1 MNKRNRK
8 RKSQYE
14 RRVNRKYKD
23 SLFRK
28 IFSDRKDLLDLYN
41 ALNGTQ
47 YTDEEEL
54 TVTTL
59 EDVIYISIKNDVSF
73 LLGGTMN
80 LYEHQSSYNP
90 NMPIRGLMY
99 LARLYQNYIDDC
111 EINVFSPV
119 LKHLPRPKFIVF
131 YNGSKDEPDQKILRL
146 TDAFAEEGIPGESC
160 LECCATMLNINYGH
174 NYELMEKC
182 RRLEEYSAFVAEVR
196 KALAEGGNQRQ
207 AVDDA
212 IDTCIEK
219 GVLRD
224 ILIKERAAIMNMV
237 LSCTEKQ
244 YERLVQKELEQ
255 QEKRIKEQEKKLRAG
270 KKRIEEQENRMRQQQ
285 GQIEEQENRMR
296 QQQGQIEEQ
305 EGKMRQQQGKIE
317 EQDSQMRRQQETIRD
332 QERLLE
338 LNRILVREKKY
349 DLLEQIQEDPALCEK
364 LMVQYEI

>member
-1 MNKRNRK
+1 MNIRKLKKRNAK
-8 RKSQYE
+8 NQYE
-14 RRVNRKYKD
+14 HRVNRKYKD

-41 ALNGTQ
+41 ALNDTN

-54 TVTTL
+54 SITTL
-59 EDVIYISIKNDVSF
+59 EDVIYISMKNDVSF

-90 NMPIRGLMY
+90 NMPIRGLIY
-99 LARLYQNYIDDC
+99 FARLYQNYIDEC

-131 YNGSKDEPDQKILRL
+131 YNGTKEEPDQKILRL
-146 TDAFAEEGIPGESC
+146 TEAFAGHGVSGESC

-196 KALAEGGNQRQ
+196 KALEEGVDQRQ

-212 IDTCIEK
+212 IDICIDK

-224 ILIKERAAIMNMV
+224 ILIKERAAIMDMV

-244 YERLVQKELEQ
+244 YERLVRKELEQ

-270 KKRIEEQENRMRQQQ
+270 KKKIEEQEDRMRRQQ
-285 GQIEEQENRMR
+285 GQIEEQEDRMR
-296 QQQGQIEEQ
+296 RQQGKLEEQ
-305 EGKMRQQQGKIE
+305 EDQMRQ
-317 EQDSQMRRQQETIRD
+317 QQETIRD
-332 QERLLE
+332 QERLLK
-338 LNRILVREKKY
+338 LNRILIREKKY
-349 DLLEQIQEDPALCEK
+349 DLLEQIQDDPTLCEE
-364 LMVQYEI
+364 LMVKYEV

>member
-1 MNKRNRK
+1 MNIRKLKKRNAK
-8 RKSQYE
+8 NQYE

-28 IFSDRKDLLDLYN
+28 VFSDRKDLLNLYN
-41 ALNGTQ
+41 ALNDTQ
-47 YTDEEEL
+47 YTDEEGL

-59 EDVIYISIKNDVSF
+59 EDVIYISMKNDVSF

-119 LKHLPRPKFIVF
+119 LKHLPSPKFIVF

-146 TDAFAEEGIPGESC
+146 TDAFAEEGMSGESC

-196 KALAEGGNQRQ
+196 KALEEGGNQRQ

-212 IDTCIEK
+212 IDICIEK

-224 ILIKERAAIMNMV
+224 ILIRERAAIMNMV

-255 QEKRIKEQEKKLRAG
+255 QDKRIKEQE
-270 KKRIEEQENRMRQQQ
+270 
-285 GQIEEQENRMR
+285 
-296 QQQGQIEEQ
+296 
-305 EGKMRQQQGKIE
+305 
-317 EQDSQMRRQQETIRD
+317 
-332 QERLLE
+332 RLLK
-338 LNRILVREKKY
+338 LNRILVQEKKY
-349 DLLEQIQEDPALCEK
+349 ELLERIQDDPELQKE
-364 LMVQYEI
+364 LIEQYGI

>member
-1 MNKRNRK
+1 MQEHTK
-8 RKSQYE
+8 E
-14 RRVNRKYKD
+14 FIIRR
-23 SLFRK
+23 
-28 IFSDRKDLLDLYN
+28 
-41 ALNGTQ
+41 
-47 YTDEEEL
+47 
-54 TVTTL
+54 
-59 EDVIYISIKNDVSF
+59 KNDVSF

-119 LKHLPRPKFIVF
+119 LKHLPSPKFIVF

-146 TDAFAEEGIPGESC
+146 TDAFAEEGIRGEAC

-196 KALAEGGNQRQ
+196 KALEEGGNQRQ

-212 IDTCIEK
+212 IDICIEK

-224 ILIKERAAIMNMV
+224 ILIRERAAIMNMV

-244 YERLVQKELEQ
+244 YERLVEKEFPELQKELIEQ
-255 QEKRIKEQEKKLRAG
+255 YGI
-270 KKRIEEQENRMRQQQ
+270 
-285 GQIEEQENRMR
+285 
-296 QQQGQIEEQ
+296 
-305 EGKMRQQQGKIE
+305 
-317 EQDSQMRRQQETIRD
+317 
-332 QERLLE
+332 
-338 LNRILVREKKY
+338 
-349 DLLEQIQEDPALCEK
+349 
-364 LMVQYEI
+364 

>member
-1 MNKRNRK
+1 MNIRKLKKRNAK
-8 RKSQYE
+8 NQYE

-28 IFSDRKDLLDLYN
+28 VFSDRKDLLNLYN
-41 ALNGTQ
+41 ALNDTQ
-47 YTDEEEL
+47 YTDEEGL

-59 EDVIYISIKNDVSF
+59 EDVIYISMKNDVSF

-119 LKHLPRPKFIVF
+119 LKHLPSPKFVVF

-146 TDAFAEEGIPGESC
+146 TDAFAEEGMSGESC

-196 KALAEGGNQRQ
+196 KALEEGGNQRQ

-212 IDTCIEK
+212 IDICIEK

-224 ILIKERAAIMNMV
+224 ILIRERAAIMNMV

-255 QEKRIKEQEKKLRAG
+255 QDKRIKEQE
-270 KKRIEEQENRMRQQQ
+270 
-285 GQIEEQENRMR
+285 
-296 QQQGQIEEQ
+296 
-305 EGKMRQQQGKIE
+305 
-317 EQDSQMRRQQETIRD
+317 
-332 QERLLE
+332 RLLK
-338 LNRILVREKKY
+338 LNRILVQEKKY
-349 DLLEQIQEDPALCEK
+349 ELLERIQDDPELQKE
-364 LMVQYEI
+364 LIEQYGI

>member
-1 MNKRNRK
+1 MNIRKLKKRNAR
-8 RKSQYE
+8 RQYE
-14 RRVNRKYKD
+14 HRVNRKYKD

-73 LLGGTMN
+73 LLGGTIN

-119 LKHLPRPKFIVF
+119 LKHLPSPKFIVF
-131 YNGSKDEPDQKILRL
+131 YNGSRDEPDQKLLRL
-146 TDAFAEEGIPGESC
+146 TDAFAEEGAPEESC

-182 RRLEEYSAFVAEVR
+182 RRLEEYSVFVAEVR
-196 KALAEGGNQRQ
+196 KALEEGGDQRQ

-212 IDTCIEK
+212 IDICIEK

-244 YERLVQKELEQ
+244 YDRLVRKELEQ
-255 QEKRIKEQEKKLRAG
+255 QEKRIKEQED
-270 KKRIEEQENRMRQQQ
+270 RMRRQQ
-285 GQIEEQENRMR
+285 GQ
-296 QQQGQIEEQ
+296 
-305 EGKMRQQQGKIE
+305 IE

-338 LNRILVREKKY
+338 LNRILVRERKY
-349 DLLEQIQEDPALCEK
+349 DLLEQIQDDPALCEE
-364 LMVQYEI
+364 LMVQYGV

>member
-1 MNKRNRK
+1 MNIRKLKKRNAK
-8 RKSQYE
+8 RQYE
-14 RRVNRKYKD
+14 HRVNRKYKD

-119 LKHLPRPKFIVF
+119 LKHLPSPKFIVF
-131 YNGSKDEPDQKILRL
+131 YNGSRDEPDQKLLRL
-146 TDAFAEEGIPGESC
+146 TDAFAEEGAPEESC

-182 RRLEEYSAFVAEVR
+182 RRLEEYSVFVAEVR
-196 KALAEGGNQRQ
+196 KALEEGGDQRQ

-212 IDTCIEK
+212 IDICIEK

-244 YERLVQKELEQ
+244 YDRLVRKELEQ
-255 QEKRIKEQEKKLRAG
+255 QEKRIKEQED
-270 KKRIEEQENRMRQQQ
+270 RMRRQQ
-285 GQIEEQENRMR
+285 GQ
-296 QQQGQIEEQ
+296 
-305 EGKMRQQQGKIE
+305 IE

-338 LNRILVREKKY
+338 LNRILVRERKY
-349 DLLEQIQEDPALCEK
+349 DLLEQIQDDPALCEE
-364 LMVQYEI
+364 LMVQYGV

>member
-1 MNKRNRK
+1 MNIRKLKKRNAK
-8 RKSQYE
+8 NQYE

-28 IFSDRKDLLDLYN
+28 VFSDRKDLLNLYN
-41 ALNGTQ
+41 ALNDTQ
-47 YTDEEEL
+47 YTDEEGL

-59 EDVIYISIKNDVSF
+59 EDVIYISMKNDVSF

-119 LKHLPRPKFIVF
+119 LKHLPSPKFIVF

-146 TDAFAEEGIPGESC
+146 TDAFAEEGIRGEAC

-182 RRLEEYSAFVAEVR
+182 RRLEEYSVFVAEVR
-196 KALAEGGNQRQ
+196 KALEEGGNQRQ

-212 IDTCIEK
+212 IDICIEK

-224 ILIKERAAIMNMV
+224 ILIRERAAIMNMV

-255 QEKRIKEQEKKLRAG
+255 QDKRIKEQEQKLKAGEKQLRAG
-270 KKRIEEQENRMRQQQ
+270 EKKMEEQEKQLRAGEKKM
-285 GQIEEQENRMR
+285 EEQKKQLKE
-296 QQQGQIEEQ
+296 
-305 EGKMRQQQGKIE
+305 
-317 EQDSQMRRQQETIRD
+317 
-332 QERLLE
+332 QERLLK
-338 LNRILVREKKY
+338 LNRILVQEKKY
-349 DLLEQIQEDPALCEK
+349 ELLERIQDDPELQKE
-364 LMVQYEI
+364 LIEQYGI

>member
-1 MNKRNRK
+1 MNIRKLKKRNAK
-8 RKSQYE
+8 RQYE
-14 RRVNRKYKD
+14 HRVNRKYKD

-80 LYEHQSSYNP
+80 LYEHQNSYNP

-119 LKHLPRPKFIVF
+119 LKHLPSPKFIVF
-131 YNGSKDEPDQKILRL
+131 YNGSRDEPDQKLLRL
-146 TDAFAEEGIPGESC
+146 TDAFAEEGAPEESC

-182 RRLEEYSAFVAEVR
+182 RRLEEYSVFVAEVR
-196 KALAEGGNQRQ
+196 KALEEGGDQRQ

-212 IDTCIEK
+212 IDICIEK

-244 YERLVQKELEQ
+244 YDRLVRKELEQ
-255 QEKRIKEQEKKLRAG
+255 QEKRIKEQED
-270 KKRIEEQENRMRQQQ
+270 RMRRQQ
-285 GQIEEQENRMR
+285 GQ
-296 QQQGQIEEQ
+296 
-305 EGKMRQQQGKIE
+305 IE

-338 LNRILVREKKY
+338 LNRILVRERKY
-349 DLLEQIQEDPALCEK
+349 DLLEQIQDDPALCEE
-364 LMVQYEI
+364 LMVQYGV

>member
-1 MNKRNRK
+1 MNIRKLKKRNAK
-8 RKSQYE
+8 NQYE
-14 RRVNRKYKD
+14 HRVNRKYKD

-41 ALNGTQ
+41 ALNDTQ

-90 NMPIRGLMY
+90 NMPIRGLIY
-99 LARLYQNYIDDC
+99 FARLYQNYIDEC

-131 YNGSKDEPDQKILRL
+131 YNGSKDEPDQKLLRL
-146 TDAFAEEGIPGESC
+146 TDAFTETGESGESC

-182 RRLEEYSAFVAEVR
+182 RRLEEYSVFVAEVR
-196 KALAEGGNQRQ
+196 KALKEGGNQRQ

-212 IDTCIEK
+212 IDICIEK

-224 ILIKERAAIMNMV
+224 ILIRERAAIMNMV

-255 QEKRIKEQEKKLRAG
+255 QDKRIKEQEQKLKAGEKQLRAG
-270 KKRIEEQENRMRQQQ
+270 ERKLEEQEKQLRAGEKKM
-285 GQIEEQENRMR
+285 EEQKKQLKE
-296 QQQGQIEEQ
+296 
-305 EGKMRQQQGKIE
+305 
-317 EQDSQMRRQQETIRD
+317 
-332 QERLLE
+332 QERLLK
-338 LNRILVREKKY
+338 LNRILVQEKKY
-349 DLLEQIQEDPALCEK
+349 ELLERIQDDPELQKE
-364 LMVQYEI
+364 LIEQYGI

>member
-1 MNKRNRK
+1 MNIRKLKKRNAK
-8 RKSQYE
+8 RQYE
-14 RRVNRKYKD
+14 HRVNRKYKD

-73 LLGGTMN
+73 LLGGTIN

-119 LKHLPRPKFIVF
+119 LKHLPSPKFIVF
-131 YNGSKDEPDQKILRL
+131 YNGSRDEPDQKLLRL
-146 TDAFAEEGIPGESC
+146 TDAFAEEGAPEESC

-182 RRLEEYSAFVAEVR
+182 RRLEEYSVFVAEVR
-196 KALAEGGNQRQ
+196 KALEEGGDQRQ

-212 IDTCIEK
+212 IDICIEK

-244 YERLVQKELEQ
+244 YDRLVRKELEQ
-255 QEKRIKEQEKKLRAG
+255 QEKRIKEQED
-270 KKRIEEQENRMRQQQ
+270 RMRRQQ
-285 GQIEEQENRMR
+285 GQ
-296 QQQGQIEEQ
+296 
-305 EGKMRQQQGKIE
+305 IE

-338 LNRILVREKKY
+338 LNRILVRERKY
-349 DLLEQIQEDPALCEK
+349 DLLEQIQDDPALCEE
-364 LMVQYEI
+364 LMVQYGV

>member
-1 MNKRNRK
+1 MNIRKLKKRNAK
-8 RKSQYE
+8 NQYE

-28 IFSDRKDLLDLYN
+28 VFSDRKDLLSLYN
-41 ALNGTQ
+41 ALNDTQ
-47 YTDEEEL
+47 YTDEEGL

-59 EDVIYISIKNDVSF
+59 EDVIYISMKNDVSF
-73 LLGGTMN
+73 RLGGTMN

-119 LKHLPRPKFIVF
+119 LKHLPSPKFVVF

-146 TDAFAEEGIPGESC
+146 TDAFAEEGMSGESC

-196 KALAEGGNQRQ
+196 KALEEGGNQRQ

-212 IDTCIEK
+212 IDICIEK

-224 ILIKERAAIMNMV
+224 ILIRERAAIMNMV

-255 QEKRIKEQEKKLRAG
+255 QDKRIKEQEQKLKAGEKQLRAG
-270 KKRIEEQENRMRQQQ
+270 EKKMEEQEKQLRAGEKKM
-285 GQIEEQENRMR
+285 EEQKKQLKE
-296 QQQGQIEEQ
+296 
-305 EGKMRQQQGKIE
+305 
-317 EQDSQMRRQQETIRD
+317 
-332 QERLLE
+332 QERLLK
-338 LNRILVREKKY
+338 LNRILVQEKKY
-349 DLLEQIQEDPALCEK
+349 ELLERIQDDPELQKE
-364 LMVQYEI
+364 LIEQYGI

>member
-1 MNKRNRK
+1 MNIRKLKKRNAK
-8 RKSQYE
+8 RQYE
-14 RRVNRKYKD
+14 HRVNRKYKD

-41 ALNGTQ
+41 ALNDTQ

-59 EDVIYISIKNDVSF
+59 EDVIYVSIKNDVSF

-90 NMPIRGLMY
+90 NMPIRGLIY
-99 LARLYQNYIDDC
+99 FARLYQNYIDEC

-131 YNGSKDEPDQKILRL
+131 YNGSKDEPDQKLLRL
-146 TDAFAEEGIPGESC
+146 TDAFTETGESGESC

-182 RRLEEYSAFVAEVR
+182 RRLEEYSVFVAEVR
-196 KALAEGGNQRQ
+196 KALEEGGDQRQ

-212 IDTCIEK
+212 IDICIEK

-244 YERLVQKELEQ
+244 YDRLVRKELEQ
-255 QEKRIKEQEKKLRAG
+255 QEKRIKEQED
-270 KKRIEEQENRMRQQQ
+270 RMRRQQ
-285 GQIEEQENRMR
+285 GQ
-296 QQQGQIEEQ
+296 
-305 EGKMRQQQGKIE
+305 IE

-338 LNRILVREKKY
+338 LNRILVRERKY
-349 DLLEQIQEDPALCEK
+349 DLLEQIQDDPALCEE
-364 LMVQYEI
+364 LMVQYGV

>member
-1 MNKRNRK
+1 MNIRKLKKRNAK
-8 RKSQYE
+8 RQYE
-14 RRVNRKYKD
+14 HRVNRKYKD

-90 NMPIRGLMY
+90 NMPIRGLLY

-119 LKHLPRPKFIVF
+119 LKHLPSPKFIVF
-131 YNGSKDEPDQKILRL
+131 YNGSRDEPDQKLLRL
-146 TDAFAEEGIPGESC
+146 TDAFAEEGTPEESC

-182 RRLEEYSAFVAEVR
+182 RRLEEYSVFVAEVR
-196 KALAEGGNQRQ
+196 KALEEGGDQRQ

-212 IDTCIEK
+212 IDICIEK

-244 YERLVQKELEQ
+244 YDRLVRKELEQ
-255 QEKRIKEQEKKLRAG
+255 QEKRIKEQED
-270 KKRIEEQENRMRQQQ
+270 RMRRQQ
-285 GQIEEQENRMR
+285 GQ
-296 QQQGQIEEQ
+296 
-305 EGKMRQQQGKIE
+305 IE

-338 LNRILVREKKY
+338 LNRILVRERKY
-349 DLLEQIQEDPALCEK
+349 DLLEQIQDDPALCEE
-364 LMVQYEI
+364 LMVQYGV

>member
-1 MNKRNRK
+1 MNIRKLKKRNAK
-8 RKSQYE
+8 RQYE
-14 RRVNRKYKD
+14 HRVNRKYKD

-41 ALNGTQ
+41 ALNGTR

-119 LKHLPRPKFIVF
+119 LKHLPSPKFIVF
-131 YNGSKDEPDQKILRL
+131 YNGSRDEPDQKLLRL
-146 TDAFAEEGIPGESC
+146 TDAFAEEGAPEESC

-182 RRLEEYSAFVAEVR
+182 RRLEEYSVFVAEVR
-196 KALAEGGNQRQ
+196 KALEEGGDQRQ

-212 IDTCIEK
+212 IDICIEK

-244 YERLVQKELEQ
+244 YDRLVRKELEQ
-255 QEKRIKEQEKKLRAG
+255 QEKRIKEQED
-270 KKRIEEQENRMRQQQ
+270 RMRRQQ
-285 GQIEEQENRMR
+285 GQ
-296 QQQGQIEEQ
+296 
-305 EGKMRQQQGKIE
+305 IE

-338 LNRILVREKKY
+338 LNRILVRERKY
-349 DLLEQIQEDPALCEK
+349 DLLEQIQDDPALCEE
-364 LMVQYEI
+364 LMVQYGV

>member
-1 MNKRNRK
+1 MNIRKLKKRNAK
-8 RKSQYE
+8 NQYE
-14 RRVNRKYKD
+14 HRVNRKYKD

-119 LKHLPRPKFIVF
+119 LKHLPSPKFIVF
-131 YNGSKDEPDQKILRL
+131 YNGSRDEPDQKLLRL
-146 TDAFAEEGIPGESC
+146 TDAFAEEGAPEESC

-182 RRLEEYSAFVAEVR
+182 RRLEEYSVFVAEVR
-196 KALAEGGNQRQ
+196 KALEEGGDQRQ

-212 IDTCIEK
+212 IDICIEK

-244 YERLVQKELEQ
+244 YDRLVRKELEQ
-255 QEKRIKEQEKKLRAG
+255 QEKRIKEQED
-270 KKRIEEQENRMRQQQ
+270 RMRRQQ
-285 GQIEEQENRMR
+285 GQ
-296 QQQGQIEEQ
+296 
-305 EGKMRQQQGKIE
+305 IE

-338 LNRILVREKKY
+338 LNRILVRERKY
-349 DLLEQIQEDPALCEK
+349 DLLEQIQDDPALCEE
-364 LMVQYEI
+364 LMVQYGV

>member
-1 MNKRNRK
+1 MNIRKLKKRNAK
-8 RKSQYE
+8 NQYE
-14 RRVNRKYKD
+14 HRVNRKYKD

-41 ALNGTQ
+41 ALNDTQ

-90 NMPIRGLMY
+90 NMPIRGLIY
-99 LARLYQNYIDDC
+99 FARLYQNYIDEC

-131 YNGSKDEPDQKILRL
+131 YNGSKDEPDQKLLRL
-146 TDAFAEEGIPGESC
+146 TDAFTETGESGESC

-182 RRLEEYSAFVAEVR
+182 RRLEEYSVFVAEVR
-196 KALAEGGNQRQ
+196 KALEEGGDQRQ

-212 IDTCIEK
+212 IDICIEK

-244 YERLVQKELEQ
+244 YERLVRKELEQ
-255 QEKRIKEQEKKLRAG
+255 QEKRIKEQED
-270 KKRIEEQENRMRQQQ
+270 RMRRQQ
-285 GQIEEQENRMR
+285 GQ
-296 QQQGQIEEQ
+296 
-305 EGKMRQQQGKIE
+305 IE

-338 LNRILVREKKY
+338 LNRILVRERKY
-349 DLLEQIQEDPALCEK
+349 DLLEQIQDDPALCEE
-364 LMVQYEI
+364 LMVQYGV

>member
-1 MNKRNRK
+1 MNIRKLKKRNAK
-8 RKSQYE
+8 RQYE
-14 RRVNRKYKD
+14 HRVNRKYKD

-119 LKHLPRPKFIVF
+119 LKHLPSPKFIVF
-131 YNGSKDEPDQKILRL
+131 YNGSRDEPDQKLLRL
-146 TDAFAEEGIPGESC
+146 TDAFAEEGAPEESC

-182 RRLEEYSAFVAEVR
+182 RRLEEYSVFVAEVR
-196 KALAEGGNQRQ
+196 KALEEGGDQRQ

-212 IDTCIEK
+212 IDICIEK

-244 YERLVQKELEQ
+244 YDRLVRKELEQ
-255 QEKRIKEQEKKLRAG
+255 QEKRIKEQED
-270 KKRIEEQENRMRQQQ
+270 RMRRQQ
-285 GQIEEQENRMR
+285 GQ
-296 QQQGQIEEQ
+296 
-305 EGKMRQQQGKIE
+305 IE

-338 LNRILVREKKY
+338 LNRILVRERKY
-349 DLLEQIQEDPALCEK
+349 DLLEQIQDNPALCEE
-364 LMVQYEI
+364 LMVQYGV

>member
-1 MNKRNRK
+1 MNIRKLKKRNAK
-8 RKSQYE
+8 RQYE
-14 RRVNRKYKD
+14 HRVNRKYKD

-80 LYEHQSSYNP
+80 LYEHQSFYNP

-119 LKHLPRPKFIVF
+119 LKHLPSPKFIVF
-131 YNGSKDEPDQKILRL
+131 YNGSREEPDQKLLRL
-146 TDAFAEEGIPGESC
+146 TDAFAEEGAPEESC

-182 RRLEEYSAFVAEVR
+182 RRLEEYSVFVAEVR
-196 KALAEGGNQRQ
+196 KALEEGGDQRQ

-212 IDTCIEK
+212 IDICIEK

-244 YERLVQKELEQ
+244 YDRLVRKELEQ
-255 QEKRIKEQEKKLRAG
+255 QEKRIKEQED
-270 KKRIEEQENRMRQQQ
+270 RMRRQQ
-285 GQIEEQENRMR
+285 GQ
-296 QQQGQIEEQ
+296 
-305 EGKMRQQQGKIE
+305 IE

-338 LNRILVREKKY
+338 LNRILVRERKY
-349 DLLEQIQEDPALCEK
+349 DLLEQIQDDPALCEE
-364 LMVQYEI
+364 LMVQYGV

>member
-1 MNKRNRK
+1 MNIRKLKKRNAK
-8 RKSQYE
+8 RQYE
-14 RRVNRKYKD
+14 HRVNRKYKD

-47 YTDEEEL
+47 YIDEEEL

-119 LKHLPRPKFIVF
+119 LKHLPSPKFIVF
-131 YNGSKDEPDQKILRL
+131 YNGSKDEPDQKLLRL
-146 TDAFAEEGIPGESC
+146 TDAFAEEGAPEESC
-160 LECCATMLNINYGH
+160 LECCTTMLNINYGH

-182 RRLEEYSAFVAEVR
+182 RRLEEYSVFVAEVR
-196 KALAEGGNQRQ
+196 KALEEGGDQRQ

-212 IDTCIEK
+212 IDICIEK

-244 YERLVQKELEQ
+244 YDRLVRKELEQ
-255 QEKRIKEQEKKLRAG
+255 QEKRIKEQED
-270 KKRIEEQENRMRQQQ
+270 RMRRQQ
-285 GQIEEQENRMR
+285 GQ
-296 QQQGQIEEQ
+296 
-305 EGKMRQQQGKIE
+305 IE

-338 LNRILVREKKY
+338 LNRILVRERKY
-349 DLLEQIQEDPALCEK
+349 DLLEQIQDDPALCEE
-364 LMVQYEI
+364 LMVQYGV

>member
-1 MNKRNRK
+1 MNIRKLKKRNAR
-8 RKSQYE
+8 RQYE
-14 RRVNRKYKD
+14 HRVNRKYKD

-73 LLGGTMN
+73 LLGGTIN

-111 EINVFSPV
+111 ENNVFSPV
-119 LKHLPRPKFIVF
+119 LKHLPSPKFIVF
-131 YNGSKDEPDQKILRL
+131 YNGSRDEPDQKLLRL
-146 TDAFAEEGIPGESC
+146 TDAFAEEGAPEESC

-182 RRLEEYSAFVAEVR
+182 RRLEEYSVFVAEVR
-196 KALAEGGNQRQ
+196 KALEEGGDQRQ

-212 IDTCIEK
+212 IDICIEK

-244 YERLVQKELEQ
+244 YDRLVRKELEQ
-255 QEKRIKEQEKKLRAG
+255 QEKRIKEQED
-270 KKRIEEQENRMRQQQ
+270 RMRRQQ
-285 GQIEEQENRMR
+285 GQ
-296 QQQGQIEEQ
+296 
-305 EGKMRQQQGKIE
+305 IE

-338 LNRILVREKKY
+338 LNRILVRERKY
-349 DLLEQIQEDPALCEK
+349 DLLEQIQDDPALCEE
-364 LMVQYEI
+364 LMVQYGV

>member
-1 MNKRNRK
+1 MNIRKLKKRNAK
-8 RKSQYE
+8 NQYE
-14 RRVNRKYKD
+14 HRVNRKYKD

-119 LKHLPRPKFIVF
+119 LKHLPSPKFIVF
-131 YNGSKDEPDQKILRL
+131 YNGSKDEPDQKLLRL
-146 TDAFAEEGIPGESC
+146 TDAFTETGESGESC

-270 KKRIEEQENRMRQQQ
+270 KKRLEEQEDRMRRHQGKIEEQEDR
-285 GQIEEQENRMR
+285 
-296 QQQGQIEEQ
+296 
-305 EGKMRQQQGKIE
+305 MRQQQGKIE

-349 DLLEQIQEDPALCEK
+349 DLLEQIQDDPALCEE
-364 LMVQYEI
+364 LMVKYEV

>member
-1 MNKRNRK
+1 MNIRKLKKRNAK
-8 RKSQYE
+8 RQYE
-14 RRVNRKYKD
+14 HRVNRKYKD

-119 LKHLPRPKFIVF
+119 LKHLPSPKFIVF
-131 YNGSKDEPDQKILRL
+131 YNGSRDEPDQKLLRL
-146 TDAFAEEGIPGESC
+146 TDAFAEEGAPEESC

-182 RRLEEYSAFVAEVR
+182 RRLEEYSVFVAEVR
-196 KALAEGGNQRQ
+196 KALEEGGDQRQ

-212 IDTCIEK
+212 IDICIEK

-244 YERLVQKELEQ
+244 YDRLVRKELEQ
-255 QEKRIKEQEKKLRAG
+255 QEKRIKEQED
-270 KKRIEEQENRMRQQQ
+270 RMRRQQ
-285 GQIEEQENRMR
+285 GQ
-296 QQQGQIEEQ
+296 
-305 EGKMRQQQGKIE
+305 IE

-338 LNRILVREKKY
+338 LNRILVRERKY
-349 DLLEQIQEDPALCEK
+349 DLLEQIQDDPALCEE
-364 LMVQYEI
+364 LMVQYGEIGRASCRERV

>member
-1 MNKRNRK
+1 MNIRKLKKRNAR
-8 RKSQYE
+8 RQYE
-14 RRVNRKYKD
+14 HRVNRKYKD

-119 LKHLPRPKFIVF
+119 LKHLPSPKFIVF
-131 YNGSKDEPDQKILRL
+131 YNGSKDEPDQKLLRL
-146 TDAFAEEGIPGESC
+146 TDAFAEEGAPEESC

-182 RRLEEYSAFVAEVR
+182 RRLEEYSVFVAEVR
-196 KALAEGGNQRQ
+196 KALEEGGDQRQ

-212 IDTCIEK
+212 IDICIEK

-244 YERLVQKELEQ
+244 YDRLVRKELEQ
-255 QEKRIKEQEKKLRAG
+255 QEKRIKEQED
-270 KKRIEEQENRMRQQQ
+270 RMRRQQ
-285 GQIEEQENRMR
+285 GQ
-296 QQQGQIEEQ
+296 
-305 EGKMRQQQGKIE
+305 IE

-338 LNRILVREKKY
+338 LNRILVRERKY
-349 DLLEQIQEDPALCEK
+349 DLLEQIQDDPALCEE
-364 LMVQYEI
+364 LMVQYGV

>member
-1 MNKRNRK
+1 MNIRKLKKRNAK
-8 RKSQYE
+8 RQYE
-14 RRVNRKYKD
+14 HRVNRKYKD

-119 LKHLPRPKFIVF
+119 LKHLPSPKFIVF
-131 YNGSKDEPDQKILRL
+131 YNGSRDEPDQKLLRL
-146 TDAFAEEGIPGESC
+146 TDAFAEEGTPEESC

-182 RRLEEYSAFVAEVR
+182 RRLEEYSVFVAEVR
-196 KALAEGGNQRQ
+196 KALEEGGDQRQ

-212 IDTCIEK
+212 IDICIEK

-244 YERLVQKELEQ
+244 YDRLVRKELEQ
-255 QEKRIKEQEKKLRAG
+255 QEKRIKEQED
-270 KKRIEEQENRMRQQQ
+270 RMRRQQ
-285 GQIEEQENRMR
+285 GQ
-296 QQQGQIEEQ
+296 
-305 EGKMRQQQGKIE
+305 IE

-338 LNRILVREKKY
+338 LNRILVRERKY
-349 DLLEQIQEDPALCEK
+349 DLLEQIQDDPALCEE
-364 LMVQYEI
+364 LMVQYGV